1 MNKAEKEAVVQEVE
15 AKLRETQT
23 AIITDYRGLTVQEI
37 AELRRNLRQEGVEYK
52 VYKNTLIK
60 RAVDKLDIKGLDDFL
75 KGPTALALSRDD
87 PVAPAKVLAA
97 FAKEK
102 KSLSIKGGLVEGSVI
117 DAASIKA
124 LAKLPSREVLL
135 GKLAGILQAPLSGL
149 VSVLNGPARGLAA
162 ALNQVAEQKK

>member
-15 AKLRETQT
+15 AKLREAQT

-60 RAVDKLDIKGLDDFL
+60 RAVKKLDIEGLDDFL

-87 PVAPAKVLAA
+87 AAAPAKVLAD
-97 FAKEK
+97 FAKAN
-102 KSLSIKGGLVEGSVI
+102 KSLSIKGGLVEGSII
-117 DAASIKA
+117 DEASIKA

-135 GKLAGILQAPLSGL
+135 GKLAGILQAPLTGL
-149 VSVLNGPARGLAA
+149 VSVLNGPTRGLAA

>member
-1 MNKAEKEAVVQEVE
+1 MNKAEKEAVIQEVE
-15 AKLRETQT
+15 AKLREAQT
-23 AIITDYRGLTVQEI
+23 AIITDYRGLTVPEL

-60 RAVDKLDIKGLDDFL
+60 RAVDKLDIEGLDDFL
-75 KGPTALALSRDD
+75 KGPTALALSQDD
-87 PVAPAKVLAA
+87 PIAPAKVLEA
-97 FAKEK
+97 FAKGR

-117 DAASIKA
+117 DEASIKA

-149 VSVLNGPARGLAA
+149 ANVLNGPTRGLAA